1 MLLYV
6 LFALHAF
13 QQVLTLGEV
22 EAGVG
27 ARMSSR
33 AQQSASVAGQHLLG
47 LLAKA
52 TTAAAG
58 LRALGIAPPA
68 TSTAAAAVVAAAAA
82 AVETTNSTTTTG
94 EDPQSDTPS
103 ERDCSPSMFGVTET
117 VGVST
122 TLMLVFTRKY

>member
-1 MLLYV
+1 M
-6 LFALHAF
+6 
-13 QQVLTLGEV
+13 LTLGEV

-27 ARMSSR
+27 ARMPSR
-33 AQQSASVAGQHLLG
+33 AQQSASVVRQHLLE

-58 LRALGIAPPA
+58 LGALGIAPPA
-68 TSTAAAAVVAAAAA
+68 TSTAAAAVVVAAAA
-82 AVETTNSTTTTG
+82 AVDTTNSTTTTG

-103 ERDCSPSMFGVTET
+103 ELDCDSLSMFGVTET